1 MIDEILGEY
10 AEIKDRYDEINGRTK
25 EELFLLKRKM
35 DELKFKILD
44 IQNELGLDS
53 VKTSAYTVYTSTI
66 KNYTVQDWETYIE
79 WVKQTGN
86 FNCFTRAISKEGIN
100 ELDELPPGVS
110 MYEEL
115 RVNVRKNRG
124 K

>member
-1 MIDEILGEY
+1 MIDEILNEY
-10 AEIKDRYDEINGRTK
+10 AEIKTKYDTINGSTK

-44 IQNELGLDS
+44 IQNDLGLDS
-53 VKTSAYTVYTSTI
+53 VKTSAYTVYTSTVTY
-66 KNYTVQDWETYIE
+66 YTVQDWEAYID
-79 WVKQTGN
+79 WVKRTGN
-86 FNCFTRAISKEGIN
+86 YNCFTRAVSKEGIN
-100 ELDELPPGVS
+100 ELDELPPGIGT
-110 MYEEL
+110 YDEL